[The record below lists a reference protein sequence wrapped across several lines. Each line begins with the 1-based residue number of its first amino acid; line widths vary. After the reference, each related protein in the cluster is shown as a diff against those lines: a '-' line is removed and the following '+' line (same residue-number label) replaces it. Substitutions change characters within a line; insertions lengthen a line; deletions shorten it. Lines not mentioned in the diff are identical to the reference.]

1 VSRPQHDPGPDTAT
15 PHDPGPDTATPHAP
29 VRVGLLVFDGCDLLD
44 LGGPYEVLL
53 TADRLQSR
61 RKAHPRIE
69 VVTLGCGEGP
79 FTAYGGLGLL
89 PHQPVGG
96 SHHLDAVVVPGTIEV
111 EAALADEALV
121 STVRELAAGTA
132 LVTSVCTGSFLL
144 AEAGLLQGHAA
155 TTHHEDLEQLAARG
169 DVGRTVPGVR
179 LVDDGTVVTA
189 GGLSCGLDLGLHLV
203 QRLVDDELARATAQQ
218 VAHPYPADR
227 HQQGA

>member
-1 VSRPQHDPGPDTAT
+1 MSRPQDEPGADTGT
-15 PHDPGPDTATPHAP
+15 HHGP

-53 TADRLQSR
+53 TADRLQDR
-61 RKAHPRIE
+61 RAAHPRIE
-69 VVTLGCGEGP
+69 VVTLGCGDGP

-89 PHQPVGG
+89 PHQPASG

-111 EAALADEALV
+111 ETALADEVLV
-121 STVRELAAGTA
+121 GTVRQLAAGAA

-144 AEAGLLQGHAA
+144 AAAGLLHGRAA
-155 TTHHEDLEQLAARG
+155 TTHHEDLALLAARG

-179 LVDDGTVVTA
+179 LVDDGAVVTA

-203 QRLVDDELARATAQQ
+203 QRLVDDELARVTALQ
-218 VAHPYPADR
+218 VAHPYPTDR